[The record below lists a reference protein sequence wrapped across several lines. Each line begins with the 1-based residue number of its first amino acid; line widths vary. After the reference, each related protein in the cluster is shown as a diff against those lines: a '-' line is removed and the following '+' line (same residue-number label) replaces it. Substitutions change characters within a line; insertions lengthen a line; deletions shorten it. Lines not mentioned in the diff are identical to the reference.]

1 MRTGFQELLI
11 GSFLAV
17 ASRPSLGKHRGETR
31 MKRSSGLGDTANKGG
46 TGEFFVETMV
56 FDMCVYNAILPLD
69 FGFLVAFG
77 FYTFLCNP

>member
-1 MRTGFQELLI
+1 
-11 GSFLAV
+11 
-17 ASRPSLGKHRGETR
+17 

-46 TGEFFVETMV
+46 TGEFFVQTMV